1 MISSNDVDSIR
12 DNLYEAQEA
21 LVESSK
27 HHKDHALNRIA
38 HHLHIAIGLA
48 DDLRIDAM
56 DAEDEE
62 E

>member
-1 MISSNDVDSIR
+1 MISSDDVDSIR

-21 LVESSK
+21 LVESLK
-27 HHKDHALNRIA
+27 HHKDYPLIRIA
-38 HHLHIAIGLA
+38 HHLDIAIGLA
-48 DDLRIDAM
+48 DDLRIDAL